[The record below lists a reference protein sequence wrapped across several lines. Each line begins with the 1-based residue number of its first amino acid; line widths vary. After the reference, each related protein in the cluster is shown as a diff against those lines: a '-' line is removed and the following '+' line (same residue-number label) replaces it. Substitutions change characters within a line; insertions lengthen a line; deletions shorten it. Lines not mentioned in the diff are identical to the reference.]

1 MSLHDPQIAGASL
14 EFARELAREAGK
26 AALPYFRAGVAVDHK
41 PGKGDFDPV
50 TKADREAEQV
60 MRAMIA
66 REYPDHNIKGEEY
79 GFEDKGSAFTWVLD
93 PVDGTRS
100 FIMGVPVWGTIVGL
114 TFQGKAIAGVMSQ
127 PYTGEI
133 FSGNGKVSRLTG
145 PQGGRDLHVR
155 PCRSLADAALA
166 TTDIR
171 LFANASDARAYARL
185 EEKVLLSRYGGDCY
199 IYCMLAAG
207 QIDLVVETG
216 LADYDIAG
224 LIPIV
229 EGAGGIITN
238 WEGGNAAGGG
248 QVVAAGD
255 ADMHKQALAILAG

>member
-1 MSLHDPQIAGASL
+1 MSRSGIENKDPYLA
-14 EFARELAREAGK
+14 FARELAQEAGK

-41 PGKGDFDPV
+41 PGKGCFDPV
-50 TKADREAEQV
+50 TRADREAEQV
-60 MRAMIA
+60 MRAMIG
-66 REYPDHNIKGEEY
+66 REYPDHNIKGEEF
-79 GFEDKGSAFTWVLD
+79 GLEDKGSEFTWVLD
-93 PVDGTRS
+93 PIDGTRS
-100 FIMGVPVWGTIVGL
+100 FIMGIPVWGTIVGL
-114 TFQGKAIAGVMSQ
+114 THRGKAIAGVMCQ
-127 PYTGEI
+127 PYSSEI
-133 FSGNGKVSRLTG
+133 FSGSGQESLLEAPKGNRNLKVRRC
-145 PQGGRDLHVR
+145 Q
-155 PCRSLADAALA
+155 SLDRAALA

-171 LFANASDARAYARL
+171 LFANAADARAYGRL

-238 WEGGNAAGGG
+238 WEGGNAVGGG
-248 QVVAAGD
+248 RVVAAGD
-255 ADMHKQALAILAG
+255 AQMHKQALAILAG